1 MPTLSQSS
9 VIEAPINTKIF
20 LRGPAGTGKTTTAVE
35 RLKFLLA
42 AGVPA
47 GEILILTP
55 QRTLQDPY
63 LDLLHSPEIVP
74 GGEATPATIGGLAR
88 RLVDL
93 FWPLAAE
100 AAGFSQPD
108 QPPVFLTL
116 ETAQYYMARIVRPH
130 LEEGWFESVTMDRNR
145 LYSQIIDNLNKA
157 AASGFPH
164 TEVGDRLINAWGGD
178 PAQRRVYAD
187 AQACANEFRRYCLE
201 HNLLD
206 FSLQLEIF
214 AHILWNDSA
223 VQTWLAENYRHLIYD
238 NPEEDI
244 PLAHDLLAAWLPAF
258 DSALIVYDDGA
269 GYRRFLGADP
279 ESALGL
285 AELCDEVVTLD
296 ESFVTNAGL
305 VWLGQALESVV
316 QITPTP
322 FPEGDGLTDEL
333 NIASA
338 RFYPEMLDGVA
349 DEIQRLVTDG
359 TPPGEIVV
367 LAPYL
372 SDALRFSLM
381 NRLEARGVP
390 VRSHRPSRSLR
401 EEPASQCLLTIAALA
416 HPGWQIRPSAF
427 DFAYML
433 MQSLEG
439 MDLVRAQLL
448 TQIVYRPSASSLG
461 AFDQIVPEMQER
473 ITYLL
478 GSRYTQLRDWLEA
491 YRAEPPQALDH
502 FLRRLFGEVLSQEGF
517 GFHRNFDSAKVA
529 ASLIESVQKFRWAME
544 GGASETD
551 NLGDGTN
558 SQSTNLPT
566 LALGL
571 EYLTMLQDG
580 VIAAQYISAWQT
592 DVQDAVLLAPAYTFL
607 MGNRPVDV
615 QFWLD
620 AGSGGW
626 VERLF
631 QPLTHPYVLSRHW
644 PRERVWTDTDEVEA
658 NTATLTRL
666 LNGLLLRCRQKIYLG
681 LTELGESGY
690 EQRGTLLRAFNRVLT
705 ENRE

>member
-1 MPTLSQSS
+1 MPTLRQSS

-20 LRGPAGTGKTTTAVE
+20 LRGPAGTGKTTAAVE
-35 RLKFLLA
+35 RLNFLLA

-63 LDLLHSPEIVP
+63 LDLLHSSKMLP
-74 GGEATPATIGGLAR
+74 GGEATPATIGGLAKR
-88 RLVDL
+88 MVDL

-100 AAGFSQPD
+100 AAGFSHPD

-130 LEEGWFESVTMDRNR
+130 LAEGWFDSVTMDRNR
-145 LYSQIIDNLNKA
+145 LYSQILDNLNKA
-157 AASGFPH
+157 AAVGFPH
-164 TEVGDRLINAWGGD
+164 TEIGERLTSAWGGD

-187 AQACANEFRRYCLE
+187 AQACANEFRTYCLE

-214 AHILWNDSA
+214 AHILWNNPA
-223 VQTWLAENYRHLIYD
+223 VQTWLSENYRHLIYD

-258 DSALIVYDDGA
+258 DSALIVYDDGG

-285 AELCDEVVTLD
+285 ATLCDEIITLD

-305 VWLGQALESVV
+305 MWLGAALESVV

-322 FPEGDGLTDEL
+322 FPEGDGLTEEL

-349 DEIQRLVTDG
+349 DEIQRLVADG

-381 NRLEARGVP
+381 NRLEVRGIP

-401 EEPASQCLLTIAALA
+401 EEPASQCLLTLAALA
-416 HPGWQIRPSAF
+416 HPGWQVRPTAF

-433 MQSLEG
+433 MQSIEG

-448 TQIVYRPSASSLG
+448 TKIVYRPSSDTLG
-461 AFDQIVPEMQER
+461 TFDQIVPEMQDR

-478 GSRYTQLRDWLEA
+478 GNRYTQLRDWLEA
-491 YRAEPPQALDH
+491 YHAEPPQAFDH

-544 GGASETD
+544 GTMSNIELS
-551 NLGDGTN
+551 NI
-558 SQSTNLPT
+558 
-566 LALGL
+566 ALGL
-571 EYLTMLQDG
+571 EYLNMLQDG
-580 VIAAQYISAWQT
+580 VIAAQYVSAWQIEA
-592 DVQDAVLLAPAYTFL
+592 DGAVLLAPAYTFL

-620 AGSGGW
+620 AGSGAW

-631 QPLTHPYVLSRHW
+631 QPLTHSEVLSRHW
-644 PRERVWTDTDEVEA
+644 PRERVWTDADESEA
-658 NTATLTRL
+658 KIATLTRL
-666 LNGLLLRCRQKIYLG
+666 LNGLLLRCREKIYLG